1 MLGKDSFNEL
11 FGDVKVYVIHISNS
25 QETEFSL
32 VIYPYWV
39 LPVAAK
45 GSNIS
50 KSLTA

>member
-1 MLGKDSFNEL
+1 MLGKYCFNEL
-11 FGDVKVYVIHISNS
+11 FWDVKLYIIHISNI

-50 KSLTA
+50 KFLTA